1 MKSRGSASFFSPRPW
16 PPEKLLADFQT
27 SKKKTPGGNLWR
39 VHPVMQWGVVNFFS
53 PDVLQFAHEIHPEAT
68 VLPAYSMTE
77 VAPGVESR
85 VGGLVSGVPVA

>member
-1 MKSRGSASFFSPRPW
+1 
-16 PPEKLLADFQT
+16 
-27 SKKKTPGGNLWR
+27 
-39 VHPVMQWGVVNFFS
+39 MQWGVVNFFS

-85 VGGLVSGVPVA
+85 VGWFREFPLLEAVPALGCFGFLDGTIFSRCEKIW